1 MSLVSIVI
9 PAYNAE
15 SSLERCLLAIQQQ
28 SYTQWEAWVIDDG
41 SIDSTRALVSN
52 FCAQDPRIHLVESQ
66 QNQGVSAARNLGI
79 DRATGDYLAFCDA
92 DDQWHPD
99 KLQQQ
104 LESMRKEGANLCCSS
119 FWFHNTQNG
128 RQHQVN
134 TLANINL
141 RTLRATNP
149 IPLSTAIVHRSLVEN
164 QRFPTLPKPYIHEDY
179 AFWWALFASRSV
191 KAVNLQKP
199 LATLYVNPKSRS
211 SNKWRAARSH
221 FFVLKTVGQMRG
233 FDLLNS
239 MFTYAYYALKKR
251 LSLN

>member
-1 MSLVSIVI
+1 MSLVSIII

-28 SYTQWEAWVIDDG
+28 SYSQWEAWVIDDG
-41 SIDSTRALVSN
+41 STDATRALTSN
-52 FCAQDPRIHLVESQ
+52 FCTQDPRIHLVESP

-92 DDQWHPD
+92 DDEWHPE

-104 LESMRKEGANLCCSS
+104 LEMMREEGANLCCSS
-119 FWFHNTQNG
+119 FWFYNTQTA
-128 RQHQVN
+128 RRHQVN
-134 TLANINL
+134 TLANIDL
-141 RTLRATNP
+141 KTLRATNP
-149 IPLSTAIVHRSLVEN
+149 IPLSTAMVHRSLVEN
-164 QRFPTLPKPYIHEDY
+164 HQFPTLPKPYIHEDY
-179 AFWWALFASRSV
+179 AFWWNLFASHSV
-191 KAVNLQKP
+191 KVVNLQEP
-199 LATLYVNPKSRS
+199 LVTLYVNPTSRS
-211 SNKWRAARSH
+211 SNKWLAARSH

-233 FDLLNS
+233 FALLMS